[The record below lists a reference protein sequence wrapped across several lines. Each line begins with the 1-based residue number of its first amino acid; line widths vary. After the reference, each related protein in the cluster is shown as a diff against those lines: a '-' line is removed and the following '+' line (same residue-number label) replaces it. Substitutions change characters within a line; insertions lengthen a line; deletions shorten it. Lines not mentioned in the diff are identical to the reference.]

1 MTGQG
6 SSFLCSADGMGRHGM
21 GRRYSNMLVRV
32 WLFDS
37 SVSNRIMR
45 LRLLSLTRFG
55 DGVDVDVGVD
65 MGVGDYK
72 CTGEL
77 SR

>member
-1 MTGQG
+1 
-6 SSFLCSADGMGRHGM
+6 M

-55 DGVDVDVGVD
+55 DGIDVDVDVD